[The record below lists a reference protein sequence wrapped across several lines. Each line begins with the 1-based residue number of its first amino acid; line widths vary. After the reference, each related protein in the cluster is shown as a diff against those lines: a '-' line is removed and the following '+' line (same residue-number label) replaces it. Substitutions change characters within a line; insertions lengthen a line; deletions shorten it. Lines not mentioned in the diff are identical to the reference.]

1 MSSPA
6 YPVTLAIDYPDR
18 ALNRASSFFRAILI
32 IPAGL
37 MLALLVGPQW
47 GWHESAWRFFFATS
61 VFLFLPTLLMILFRR
76 TYPRWWFDWNL
87 SFTRFAGRVGA
98 YAALLNDEYPSTERE
113 PDRSHR
119 DTLSEREGG
128 ASSGIAPGE
137 VVSRHTAHVHLVL
150 PRHRGWIL
158 RFHFMVRDSLHG
170 ALSPIL
176 FSIRGRCGP
185 LGAACERIRISSGD
199 GRLSA
204 ILARVE
210 GFDRR
215 KGDRQKWRRAQEK
228 SDAPSVAPAPTPAS
242 CPQVPE
248 PQLHSFSGAGLG
260 LSIAKPLLSGSS
272 TQFTVEP
279 SM

>member
-113 PDRSHR
+113 QTVHIVIPYPNAKEELLPGLPLVKWFLAIPHMFI
-119 DTLSEREGG
+119 LFFL
-128 ASSGIAPGE
+128 GIAAGFC
-137 VVSRHTAHVHLVL
+137 VFISWFA
-150 PRHRGWIL
+150 
-158 RFHFMVRDSLHG
+158 
-170 ALSPIL
+170 IL
-176 FSIRGRCGP
+176 FTGRYPRSFFQFVVGVARWG
-185 LGAACERIRISSGD
+185 LRV
-199 GRLSA
+199 SA
-204 ILARVE
+204 YAFLLVT
-210 GFDRR
+210 DVY
-215 KGDRQKWRRAQEK
+215 
-228 SDAPSVAPAPTPAS
+228 PP
-242 CPQVPE
+242 
-248 PQLHSFSGAGLG
+248 FSL
-260 LSIAKPLLSGSS
+260 
-272 TQFTVEP
+272 E
-279 SM
+279 